1 MPGCC
6 LAVGRGLGLFIS
18 CISCKGVLGVVKA
31 FLVPSGW
38 LQSSCLLGSCDD
50 FVKVLWKVARVLL
63 GSCNGFL
70 DVY

>member
-6 LAVGRGLGLFIS
+6 LAFARGLRLLIS
-18 CISCKGVLGVVKA
+18 CIKGVLGVVKA
-31 FLVPSGW
+31 LLVSSGW
-38 LQSSCLLGSCDD
+38 LLGSCLLGSCDG

-63 GSCNGFL
+63 GSCYGFL